1 MSNIEKAPLKFCI
14 NDEASRSKSLSF
26 IGNVINKLHFS
37 TDPLTIDLS
46 DVKFASAAASVLLFA
61 VINRA
66 YFVLEGKAIPRI
78 IQPKKDD
85 NTEGYRWIVSTGLA
99 KALLANNLDKLN
111 ALVAQKR
118 YFQSSVDPEEALATT
133 MQMLKEKALLDID
146 QETMLMMG
154 INEAMLNVKNHAY
167 ETPELQI
174 ITEMMGGKRWW
185 QCSWFDPKGDRVVFI
200 ICDLGMGIATSYTN
214 EKLDSTTQFVLEQ
227 NQVVE
232 ALTSGNSRYRKPGR
246 GNGSEDIK
254 RPVAMAKTRHEKLMV
269 FTQSSLYVLDSET
282 KGKDPVMST
291 LKPSIPGTIIH
302 WMLAPKRG

>member
-1 MSNIEKAPLKFCI
+1 M
-14 NDEASRSKSLSF
+14 
-26 IGNVINKLHFS
+26 
-37 TDPLTIDLS
+37 
-46 DVKFASAAASVLLFA
+46 
-61 VINRA
+61 
-66 YFVLEGKAIPRI
+66 
-78 IQPKKDD
+78 
-85 NTEGYRWIVSTGLA
+85 STGLA

-214 EKLDSTTQFVLEQ
+214 ENWIAQHSLYSNRT
-227 NQVVE
+227 VVE

-254 RPVAMAKTRHEKLMV
+254 RPVAMAKTRHEN
-269 FTQSSLYVLDSET
+269 
-282 KGKDPVMST
+282 
-291 LKPSIPGTIIH
+291 
-302 WMLAPKRG
+302 